1 MLTKIKEEKIF
12 CGDINLRNMLLNN
25 DINTLVL
32 NDFDNKLCCS
42 YKYINI
48 QKCINF
54 DSNMYILLTKFI
66 IFINSK
72 KCLVTNIKLFK
83 YNNSDDLKPLFYD
96 QLIKTFNNVNE
107 RNKFIEF
114 IKFIIKYGT
123 NIKNNQT
130 AYLLNLLN
138 EFAKSISL
146 DNKLKSFLG
155 ITGDKNLMY
164 IVTNKKYI
172 TKILDFYF

>member
-1 MLTKIKEEKIF
+1 
-12 CGDINLRNMLLNN
+12 MLLNN

-96 QLIKTFNNVNE
+96 QLTNTFIDENV
-107 RNKFIEF
+107 RVEF
-114 IKFIIKYGT
+114 INFINFIIDNGT
-123 NIKNNQT
+123 NIKDNKT
-130 AYLLNLLN
+130 FYLFNLLN
-138 EFAKSISL
+138 EFANSISIDDEL
-146 DNKLKSFLG
+146 KNKLKISNHNNN
-155 ITGDKNLMY
+155 NLMY
-164 IVTNKKYI
+164 IIYNRKYI
-172 TKILDFYF
+172 TEILNFYFTP